1 MYNHPWRSSPR
12 VSFGVF
18 HVSVRFLPKGLSRVS
33 LGFTQGWFG
42 VSLRFSSGYLGFP
55 LLQDILR
62 DGVMFGVLACIL
74 IYTQPPRKI
83 QS

>member
-1 MYNHPWRSSPR
+1 MGSFMS
-12 VSFGVF
+12 VSG
-18 HVSVRFLPKGLSRVS
+18 LPKGLSRVS

-62 DGVMFGVLACIL
+62 DGVMFGVRACIL
-74 IYTQPPRKI
+74 INTQPPRKI